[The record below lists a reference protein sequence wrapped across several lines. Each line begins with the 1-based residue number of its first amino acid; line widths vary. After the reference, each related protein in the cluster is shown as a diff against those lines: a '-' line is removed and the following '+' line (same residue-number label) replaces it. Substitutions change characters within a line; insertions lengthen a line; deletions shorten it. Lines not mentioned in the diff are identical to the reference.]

1 MKFQALT
8 SAVLCGALAV
18 SLLAGCAAKQ
28 PASAAAQSTGQ
39 KSHLTIMG
47 TEGWAPCDNWDE
59 IGEYS
64 AFQILNGWLN
74 EADLDITWQ
83 VIDTAQYPDALRT
96 LLASGKELP
105 DIIKVHTLD
114 DSLLLSLA
122 EQGLILPLNDII
134 DEYSAGPARKAFDE
148 TYPYLRAAAT
158 AEDGNIY
165 WFSNVQNKYYLD
177 DPNVDGF
184 FCVLYRRDWADRLG
198 LSEPKNLD
206 EFTAMLRAFRQYDA
220 NGNGQRDEILAVSI
234 DSFRNG
240 IAQWFDLPTE
250 VIALDPQQGKI
261 VSPWHSP
268 YIVDYFTYLN
278 TLVEEGIIDPSVAYG
293 SELYH
298 QNLEENKVGALWD
311 YSNAM
316 WNDTAVRPADPD
328 VLYVPLMPLPAL
340 DGVKPA
346 AMSEPGQIVWE
357 HYVVTKSCKDPQAV
371 ARLLDIVYSEKYA
384 QLTAFGQE
392 GLNFYYDKDGVLTSY
407 AIPWN
412 TLKEKR
418 IAEGAMLWN
427 GVLPRV
433 QNVDMRQQVA
443 SCDDYKRNVTLALL
457 QYDKYYPDQTA
468 NFLAL
473 PTRQETERINELQ
486 NNLNTASRELALN
499 LATGV
504 IPISELDAEV
514 EKLEKL
520 GLSELLDIAQVRYD
534 RMQRTGNN

>member
-240 IAQWFDLPTE
+240 IA
-250 VIALDPQQGKI
+250 
-261 VSPWHSP
+261 
-268 YIVDYFTYLN
+268 
-278 TLVEEGIIDPSVAYG
+278 
-293 SELYH
+293 
-298 QNLEENKVGALWD
+298 
-311 YSNAM
+311 
-316 WNDTAVRPADPD
+316 
-328 VLYVPLMPLPAL
+328 
-340 DGVKPA
+340 
-346 AMSEPGQIVWE
+346 
-357 HYVVTKSCKDPQAV
+357 
-371 ARLLDIVYSEKYA
+371 
-384 QLTAFGQE
+384 
-392 GLNFYYDKDGVLTSY
+392 
-407 AIPWN
+407 
-412 TLKEKR
+412 
-418 IAEGAMLWN
+418 
-427 GVLPRV
+427 
-433 QNVDMRQQVA
+433 
-443 SCDDYKRNVTLALL
+443 
-457 QYDKYYPDQTA
+457 
-468 NFLAL
+468 
-473 PTRQETERINELQ
+473 
-486 NNLNTASRELALN
+486 
-499 LATGV
+499 
-504 IPISELDAEV
+504 
-514 EKLEKL
+514 
-520 GLSELLDIAQVRYD
+520 
-534 RMQRTGNN
+534 

>member
-298 QNLEENKVGALWD
+298 QNLEENKVGAGRRKARRHVGAGADGVGALCGD
-311 YSNAM
+311 EILQGPAGRRPP
-316 WNDTAVRPADPD
+316 VGHRLLGKICPAD
-328 VLYVPLMPLPAL
+328 
-340 DGVKPA
+340 
-346 AMSEPGQIVWE
+346 
-357 HYVVTKSCKDPQAV
+357 
-371 ARLLDIVYSEKYA
+371 
-384 QLTAFGQE
+384 
-392 GLNFYYDKDGVLTSY
+392 GLRAGR
-407 AIPWN
+407 A
-412 TLKEKR
+412 
-418 IAEGAMLWN
+418 
-427 GVLPRV
+427 
-433 QNVDMRQQVA
+433 
-443 SCDDYKRNVTLALL
+443 
-457 QYDKYYPDQTA
+457 
-468 NFLAL
+468 
-473 PTRQETERINELQ
+473 
-486 NNLNTASRELALN
+486 
-499 LATGV
+499 
-504 IPISELDAEV
+504 
-514 EKLEKL
+514 
-520 GLSELLDIAQVRYD
+520 ELLL
-534 RMQRTGNN
+534 

>member
-1 MKFQALT
+1 
-8 SAVLCGALAV
+8 
-18 SLLAGCAAKQ
+18 
-28 PASAAAQSTGQ
+28 
-39 KSHLTIMG
+39 
-47 TEGWAPCDNWDE
+47 
-59 IGEYS
+59 
-64 AFQILNGWLN
+64 
-74 EADLDITWQ
+74 
-83 VIDTAQYPDALRT
+83 
-96 LLASGKELP
+96 
-105 DIIKVHTLD
+105 
-114 DSLLLSLA
+114 
-122 EQGLILPLNDII
+122 
-134 DEYSAGPARKAFDE
+134 
-148 TYPYLRAAAT
+148 
-158 AEDGNIY
+158 
-165 WFSNVQNKYYLD
+165 
-177 DPNVDGF
+177 
-184 FCVLYRRDWADRLG
+184 
-198 LSEPKNLD
+198 
-206 EFTAMLRAFRQYDA
+206 MLRAFRQYDA

-278 TLVEEGIIDPSVAYG
+278 TLVEEGIIDPSVAYD

-346 AMSEPGQIVWE
+346 AMSEPGQMVWE

-520 GLSELLDIAQVRYD
+520 GLSELLDIAQARYD

>member
-8 SAVLCGALAV
+8 SAALCGALAV

-134 DEYSAGPARKAFDE
+134 DKYSAGPARKAFDE

-165 WFSNVQNKYYLD
+165 WFRNVQNKYYLD

-198 LSEPKNLD
+198 LSEPTSLD

-220 NGNGQRDEILAVSI
+220 NG
-234 DSFRNG
+234 
-240 IAQWFDLPTE
+240 
-250 VIALDPQQGKI
+250 
-261 VSPWHSP
+261 
-268 YIVDYFTYLN
+268 LN
-278 TLVEEGIIDPSVAYG
+278 NQLKVAPG
-293 SELYH
+293 
-298 QNLEENKVGALWD
+298 GAF
-311 YSNAM
+311 
-316 WNDTAVRPADPD
+316 
-328 VLYVPLMPLPAL
+328 
-340 DGVKPA
+340 
-346 AMSEPGQIVWE
+346 
-357 HYVVTKSCKDPQAV
+357 
-371 ARLLDIVYSEKYA
+371 LDI
-384 QLTAFGQE
+384 
-392 GLNFYYDKDGVLTSY
+392 
-407 AIPWN
+407 
-412 TLKEKR
+412 
-418 IAEGAMLWN
+418 
-427 GVLPRV
+427 
-433 QNVDMRQQVA
+433 
-443 SCDDYKRNVTLALL
+443 
-457 QYDKYYPDQTA
+457 
-468 NFLAL
+468 
-473 PTRQETERINELQ
+473 
-486 NNLNTASRELALN
+486 
-499 LATGV
+499 
-504 IPISELDAEV
+504 
-514 EKLEKL
+514 
-520 GLSELLDIAQVRYD
+520 
-534 RMQRTGNN
+534 

>member
-1 MKFQALT
+1 MKLQALT
-8 SAVLCGALAV
+8 SAALCGALAV

-74 EADLDITWQ
+74 EANLDITWQ

-268 YIVDYFTYLN
+268 HIVDYFTYIN
-278 TLVEEGIIDPSVAYG
+278 SLVEEGIIDPVRRLRLGAVSPESG
-293 SELYH
+293 RK
-298 QNLEENKVGALWD
+298 QGRRTVG
-311 YSNAM
+311 
-316 WNDTAVRPADPD
+316 
-328 VLYVPLMPLPAL
+328 
-340 DGVKPA
+340 
-346 AMSEPGQIVWE
+346 
-357 HYVVTKSCKDPQAV
+357 
-371 ARLLDIVYSEKYA
+371 
-384 QLTAFGQE
+384 
-392 GLNFYYDKDGVLTSY
+392 
-407 AIPWN
+407 
-412 TLKEKR
+412 
-418 IAEGAMLWN
+418 
-427 GVLPRV
+427 
-433 QNVDMRQQVA
+433 
-443 SCDDYKRNVTLALL
+443 LL
-457 QYDKYYPDQTA
+457 Q
-468 NFLAL
+468 
-473 PTRQETERINELQ
+473 RH
-486 NNLNTASRELALN
+486 
-499 LATGV
+499 
-504 IPISELDAEV
+504 V
-514 EKLEKL
+514 E
-520 GLSELLDIAQVRYD
+520 
-534 RMQRTGNN
+534 